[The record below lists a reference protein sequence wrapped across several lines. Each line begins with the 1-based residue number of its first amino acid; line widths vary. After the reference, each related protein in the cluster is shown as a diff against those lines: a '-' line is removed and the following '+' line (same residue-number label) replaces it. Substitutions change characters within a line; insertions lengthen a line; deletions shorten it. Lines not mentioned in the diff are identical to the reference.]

1 MKQDGYRSALALE
14 AVQEQRVRTLD
25 YYDVVNFA
33 RLITCPVW
41 LQIGFNDHVCCPT
54 RTFSAYNVLTA
65 KKELFTPLD
74 CGHWQYP
81 EHRQKRA
88 NWLIEHLIK

>member
-1 MKQDGYRSALALE
+1 MKKDGYRSATAFE
-14 AVQEQRVRTLD
+14 SIQEQRVQTLD

-41 LQIGFNDHVCCPT
+41 FQIGFNDHVCCPT
-54 RTFSAYNVLTA
+54 STFSAYNVLTA
-65 KKELFTPLD
+65 EKELFTPLD

-88 NWLIEHLIK
+88 NWLIEHLLK